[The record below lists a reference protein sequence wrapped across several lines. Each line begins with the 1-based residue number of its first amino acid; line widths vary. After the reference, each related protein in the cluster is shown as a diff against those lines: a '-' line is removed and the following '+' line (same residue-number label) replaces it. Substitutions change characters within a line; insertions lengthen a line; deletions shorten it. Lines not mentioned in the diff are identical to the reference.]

1 MANFLQSEL
10 FTLVILPF
18 LLVFT
23 LVFAILQKSKLLGEG
38 KQQIDAI
45 ISFVIAA
52 VVISFANA
60 VNIITQLSV
69 FMALAL
75 FILFVFM
82 IIYSFAYGDTK
93 GDPLAAQ
100 KWLKPAIGIVAIIA
114 VVIAVLIISGY
125 WDDVY
130 NFFTQ
135 GELGSNVIF
144 IILIIA
150 AIVAVVKGGG
160 KSEKKE

>member
-23 LVFAILQKSKLLGEG
+23 LVFAILQKSKLFGEG

-144 IILIIA
+144 VILIIA

>member
-52 VVISFANA
+52 VVISFVNA

-100 KWLKPAIGIVAIIA
+100 KWLIPAIGIVVIIA

-144 IILIIA
+144 VILIIA
-150 AIVAVVKGGG
+150 AIVAVVKGGR

>member
-1 MANFLQSEL
+1 
-10 FTLVILPF
+10 
-18 LLVFT
+18 
-23 LVFAILQKSKLLGEG
+23 
-38 KQQIDAI
+38 
-45 ISFVIAA
+45 
-52 VVISFANA
+52 
-60 VNIITQLSV
+60 
-69 FMALAL
+69 LAL

-144 IILIIA
+144 VILIIA

>member
-100 KWLKPAIGIVAIIA
+100 KWLIPAIGIVVIIA

-144 IILIIA
+144 VILIIA

>member
-144 IILIIA
+144 VILIIA